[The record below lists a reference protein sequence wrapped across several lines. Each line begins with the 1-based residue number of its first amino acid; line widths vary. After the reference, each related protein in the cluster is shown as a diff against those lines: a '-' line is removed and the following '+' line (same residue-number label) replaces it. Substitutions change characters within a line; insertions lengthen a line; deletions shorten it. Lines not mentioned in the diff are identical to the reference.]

1 MRQAVRSLLSLVVL
15 ALALGQ
21 TARCESLAAATTQAA
36 RSLSPADGP
45 LDKLEILVPFYE
57 GILIRNPVSA
67 LPEVNLPR
75 FQLAYPGTLSA
86 PFIAW
91 RFGDRAWSVLYA
103 DSLSA
108 LPVALDV
115 GMTLKDVQFRLT
127 SCVPCAFKTLEVH
140 GSWEVMART
149 LRGRWNVGKPRRR
162 LSDDFD
168 RISFYV
174 HQFVADRDEPLCTGW
189 TADRLAQEM
198 RCVKPRTLVHVYGL
212 DPSGV
217 DLGGKYLWSK
227 DAETTTRKVI
237 GANSKVAHFAWLN
250 LRSFKTAIPRLN
262 LTAPV
267 DQEVRKMAKVYPDG
281 IRHGESYCFKTVEM
295 CPASEGWQASR
306 LRQIDRLVSF
316 GFRVIQLDEFPIP
329 CVWHLE
335 PCRSREHLHQPGDAA
350 DEWLKTLQLVAKLS
364 ERAEAKG
371 VLLTCEE
378 PCAALLPHFSGYI
391 DRQFNANCDLI
402 YAPWMKS
409 RSIQPVPLFST
420 MFRDVVT
427 PFTDVDD
434 VELARTPPGEWLQV
448 HKVKARR

>member
-1 MRQAVRSLLSLVVL
+1 MRSLLSLVVL
-15 ALALGQ
+15 ALVLGQ
-21 TARCESLAAATTQAA
+21 TARCESVAARTTQAA

-45 LDKLEILVPFYE
+45 LDKLELVVPFYE
-57 GILIRNPVSA
+57 GILIRNPISA
-67 LPEVNLPR
+67 LPKVNLLH

-91 RFGDRAWSVLYA
+91 RFGEGAWSVLYA

-108 LPVALDV
+108 LPAALDL
-115 GMTLKDVQFRLT
+115 GMTSKDVQFRLT
-127 SCVPCAFKTLEVH
+127 SYVPCTFKTLEVQ
-140 GSWEVMART
+140 GSWNVMART
-149 LRGRWNVGKPRRR
+149 LRSRWNVAKPRRR

-168 RISFYV
+168 WISFYV
-174 HQFVADRDEPLCTGW
+174 HRFVADRDEPLRTEW

-227 DAETTTRKVI
+227 DAEATTREVI
-237 GANSKVAHFAWLN
+237 GANPNVAHFAWLN
-250 LRSFKTAIPRLN
+250 LRTFKTVIPRLN

-267 DQEVRKMAKVYPDG
+267 DQDVRKMAKVYPDG
-281 IRHGESYCFKTVEM
+281 IRNGESYCFKTLEM

-306 LRQIDRLVSF
+306 LRQFDRLVSF

-335 PCRSREHLHQPGDAA
+335 PCRSREHLHRPGDAA
-350 DEWLKTLQLVAKLS
+350 DEWSKTLQFVAKLS

-378 PCAALLPHFSGYI
+378 PCAALLPHVSGYI

-402 YAPWMKS
+402 YAPWTKS
-409 RSIQPVPLFST
+409 RSIHPVPLFST
-420 MFRDVVT
+420 MFGEVVT

-434 VELARTPPGEWLQV
+434 VELARTPPGAWLHA
-448 HKVKARR
+448 HKLKARH